1 MGIHL
6 NSELERR
13 IAEKV
18 ESGRYKSVDEVVEK
32 GLELLEQ
39 REDQKGP
46 TVETPAVA
54 STAGLSV
61 WEIAA
66 EIVGRIPEADAASLP
81 PDLAVNHDHYLY
93 GSPKVYE

>member
-32 GLELLEQ
+32 GLDLLEERDATIPADVPSAQ
-39 REDQKGP
+39 DDQSELEPIWEKIMRLGKSIPDEAWADVP
-46 TVETPAVA
+46 T
-54 STAGLSV
+54 
-61 WEIAA
+61 
-66 EIVGRIPEADAASLP
+66 
-81 PDLAVNHDHYLY
+81 DLAKNWEHYRY
-93 GSPKVYE
+93 GAPKESE